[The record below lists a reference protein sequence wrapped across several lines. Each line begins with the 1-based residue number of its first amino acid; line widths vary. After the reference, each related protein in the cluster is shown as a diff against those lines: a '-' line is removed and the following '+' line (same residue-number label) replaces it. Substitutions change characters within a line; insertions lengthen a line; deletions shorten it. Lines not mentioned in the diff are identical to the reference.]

1 MCSLHE
7 LNYFYTIFI
16 LVAEVTLS
24 CPSGLLSEIENNDV
38 GKGCINQTHKKTE
51 NTKKIF
57 QWKTHILKWDI
68 YYVHESFKLVKVSK
82 TSGPQFFKI

>member
-38 GKGCINQTHKKTE
+38 GKGCINQTHKSREHQKNIPME
-51 NTKKIF
+51 NT
-57 QWKTHILKWDI
+57 
-68 YYVHESFKLVKVSK
+68 YSKVRYLLC
-82 TSGPQFFKI
+82 TWVI

>member
-51 NTKKIF
+51 NTK
-57 QWKTHILKWDI
+57 
-68 YYVHESFKLVKVSK
+68 
-82 TSGPQFFKI
+82 